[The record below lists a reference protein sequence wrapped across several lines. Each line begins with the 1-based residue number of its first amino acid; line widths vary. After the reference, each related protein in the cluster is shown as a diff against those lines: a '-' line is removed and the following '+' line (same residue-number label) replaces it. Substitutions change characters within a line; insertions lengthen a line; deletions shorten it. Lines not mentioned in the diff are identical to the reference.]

1 MIKNLEQNNEITVIK
16 NAHKPSLVMLIVLT
30 LISIGPSGNLFLEIT
45 DGDYSR
51 VFLLSLM
58 SLPLLIFIGV
68 IWTRYFYQMGKYK
81 QELEDYMRDP
91 SDYEW

>member
-1 MIKNLEQNNEITVIK
+1 MIKKLEQNNEINEIK
-16 NAHKPSLVMLIVLT
+16 KAYKPFKLLPIIITIISL
-30 LISIGPSGNLFLEIT
+30 GPSGNLFLEIT

-51 VFLLSLM
+51 VLLLSLL
-58 SLPLLIFIGV
+58 SSPLLIIIGV

-91 SDYEW
+91 SNYE